1 MICEHCDKT
10 IAEDAVDVE
19 HREDGS
25 YHYDCYVEW
34 ADNEQSY
41 WAGQYYSAKKTET
54 DESNGYEWGDPKN
67 PKYIEWVLSAGDLM
81 RDELR

>member
-25 YHYDCYVEW
+25 YHYDCYIEW
-34 ADNEQSY
+34 SEKEQSY
-41 WAGQYYSAKKTET
+41 WAGQYHSAPRAEVG
-54 DESNGYEWGDPKN
+54 GYEWGDPKN
-67 PKYIEWVLSAGDLM
+67 SEYVEWAVSAGD
-81 RDELR
+81 DLRKS